1 MVVCDDSANTA
12 NRGTSMKRARQQRR
26 SVKSTRKTANERL
39 IRTLVAGCG
48 SPAQALELYYWSR
61 EPGLVEIVRGIA
73 MMPEETR
80 AAIEAFIALARD
92 TKSVMGVLDRRGVLT
107 LASAE
112 VARTVALAQGAAAND
127 SADVTQLRN

>member
-1 MVVCDDSANTA
+1 MAQ
-12 NRGTSMKRARQQRR
+12 MKRARKMRR
-26 SVKSTRKTANERL
+26 SGKSTRKAANERL

-61 EPGLVEIVRGIA
+61 EPGLVEIIRGVA
-73 MMPEETR
+73 MMSEQTR

-92 TKSVMGVLDRRGVLT
+92 TKSVMAVLDRSGVLR

-112 VARTVALAQGAAAND
+112 AARTVALAQGAAAGD
-127 SADVTQLRN
+127 GADVPQLRN